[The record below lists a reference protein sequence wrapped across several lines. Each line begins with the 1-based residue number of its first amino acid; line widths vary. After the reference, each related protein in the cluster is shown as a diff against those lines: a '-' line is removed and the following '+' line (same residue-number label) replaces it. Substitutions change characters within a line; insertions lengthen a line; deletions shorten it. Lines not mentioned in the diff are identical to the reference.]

1 MSPVGRGGGGRSG
14 GDGRGVPGRQG
25 SAGAGSGR
33 GGSAG
38 RGAAAGRG
46 GAAGRGSARVGG
58 RAASVGRSDTPR
70 PAAPTGRRVAP
81 RSSGAEARPGRPR
94 RAPGP
99 EAGEQVEGRQAVR
112 ELLRARRRA
121 VHSVTIADSTERNGL
136 LDEIV
141 ALAAD
146 GGVPV
151 RRVGRDRIEAM
162 ALTDAPQGVIA
173 AAEPLVDVELSVLVR
188 RRPEAAPP
196 FLVVLD
202 GVTDPHNV
210 GAVMRS
216 ALSAGATGLVV
227 ARHRAAHLGPTA
239 VKAAAGAAEWLP
251 VAVVAGIP
259 NALSELREAGVWTV
273 GLDAGGEVAVWDLE
287 VATEPLAL
295 VLGAEGDGLSR
306 LTRQRCE
313 LVASVPMQGPLA
325 SLNVSAA
332 AALGCFEVAR
342 RRLSAAPPS
351 PAG

>member
-1 MSPVGRGGGGRSG
+1 
-14 GDGRGVPGRQG
+14 
-25 SAGAGSGR
+25 
-33 GGSAG
+33 
-38 RGAAAGRG
+38 
-46 GAAGRGSARVGG
+46 
-58 RAASVGRSDTPR
+58 
-70 PAAPTGRRVAP
+70 
-81 RSSGAEARPGRPR
+81 
-94 RAPGP
+94 
-99 EAGEQVEGRQAVR
+99 
-112 ELLRARRRA
+112 
-121 VHSVTIADSTERNGL
+121 VHSVTLAESTERSGL
-136 LDEIV
+136 LDDII
-141 ALAAD
+141 ALAEDA
-146 GGVPV
+146 GVPV
-151 RRVGRDRIEAM
+151 RRVGRDRIESLAS
-162 ALTDAPQGVIA
+162 TDAPQGVVA
-173 AAEPLVDVELSVLVR
+173 SAEPLAEAELAALCA
-188 RRPEAAPP
+188 RRPAGPAP

-259 NALSELREAGVWTV
+259 GALSELRDAGVWTV
-273 GLDAGGEVAVWDLE
+273 GLDADGSVTVWDLE

-295 VLGAEGDGLSR
+295 VLGAEGDGLAR

-342 RRLSAAPPS
+342 RRLVAAP
-351 PAG
+351 AD

>member
-1 MSPVGRGGGGRSG
+1 
-14 GDGRGVPGRQG
+14 
-25 SAGAGSGR
+25 
-33 GGSAG
+33 
-38 RGAAAGRG
+38 
-46 GAAGRGSARVGG
+46 
-58 RAASVGRSDTPR
+58 
-70 PAAPTGRRVAP
+70 
-81 RSSGAEARPGRPR
+81 
-94 RAPGP
+94 
-99 EAGEQVEGRQAVR
+99 VR

-121 VHSVTIADSTERNGL
+121 VHSVTLSESTEHSGL

-141 ALAAD
+141 TLAAEA
-146 GGVPV
+146 GVPV
-151 RRVGRDRIEAM
+151 RRVSRDRLEAL
-162 ALTDAPQGVIA
+162 ALTDAPQGVVA
-173 AAEPLVDVELSVLVR
+173 AAEPLAETELASLLAR
-188 RRPEAAPP
+188 RAGVAP

-216 ALSAGATGLVV
+216 ALCAGATGLVV

-259 NALSELREAGVWTV
+259 NALSEMKDAGVWTV
-273 GLDAGGEVAVWDLE
+273 GLDAGGTVAVWDLN
-287 VATEPLAL
+287 VATEALAL

-313 LVASVPMQGPLA
+313 LIASVPLQGPIA

-342 RRLSAAPPS
+342 RRTAEPI
-351 PAG
+351 

>member
-1 MSPVGRGGGGRSG
+1 MTERRRPAGAGGRSG
-14 GDGRGVPGRQG
+14 RGLPGGQG
-25 SAGAGSGR
+25 SSSAGSSSAGSSSGR
-33 GGSAG
+33 GGSGRANPAAG
-38 RGAAAGRG
+38 RGAGTGRAAAGRRSPAGLAG
-46 GAAGRGSARVGG
+46 GPGAGRGRAR
-58 RAASVGRSDTPR
+58 RAAP
-70 PAAPTGRRVAP
+70 
-81 RSSGAEARPGRPR
+81 
-94 RAPGP
+94 P

-121 VHSVTIADSTERNGL
+121 VHSVTIGESTERNGL

-141 ALAAD
+141 ALAGEA
-146 GGVPV
+146 GVPV
-151 RRVGRDRIEAM
+151 RRVGRDRLEAL
-162 ALTDAPQGVIA
+162 ALTDAPQGVVA
-173 AAEPLVDVELSVLVR
+173 AAEPLVETELQSLLAR
-188 RRPEAAPP
+188 RDGVPP

-216 ALSAGATGLVV
+216 ALCAGATGLVV

-259 NALSELREAGVWTV
+259 NALSEMTDAGVWTV
-273 GLDAGGEVAVWDLE
+273 GLDAGSTVAVWDLE
-287 VATEPLAL
+287 VATEALAL

-313 LVASVPMQGPLA
+313 LIASVPMQGPIA

-342 RRLSAAPPS
+342 RRAA
-351 PAG
+351 AGA

>member
-1 MSPVGRGGGGRSG
+1 VAGRRVAG
-14 GDGRGVPGRQG
+14 G
-25 SAGAGSGR
+25 SAGAPGGDGLAVGR
-33 GGSAG
+33 G
-38 RGAAAGRG
+38 
-46 GAAGRGSARVGG
+46 
-58 RAASVGRSDTPR
+58 RA
-70 PAAPTGRRVAP
+70 
-81 RSSGAEARPGRPR
+81 R

-112 ELLRARRRA
+112 ELLRARRRT
-121 VHSVTIADSTERNGL
+121 VHSVTVAESTERNGL
-136 LDEIV
+136 LDEIIS
-141 ALAAD
+141 LAGED
-146 GGVPV
+146 GVPV
-151 RRVGRDRIEAM
+151 RRVARDRIEAM

-173 AAEPLVDVELSVLVR
+173 AAAPLVDVELATLVAR
-188 RRPEAAPP
+188 RSGGAPP

-239 VKAAAGAAEWLP
+239 VKAASGAAEWLP

-259 NALSELREAGVWTV
+259 NALAELKEAGVWTV
-273 GLDAGGEVAVWDLE
+273 GLDADGTVSVWDLE

-313 LVASVPMQGPLA
+313 LIASVPMQGPLA

-342 RRLSAAPPS
+342 RRLAAGD
-351 PAG
+351 A